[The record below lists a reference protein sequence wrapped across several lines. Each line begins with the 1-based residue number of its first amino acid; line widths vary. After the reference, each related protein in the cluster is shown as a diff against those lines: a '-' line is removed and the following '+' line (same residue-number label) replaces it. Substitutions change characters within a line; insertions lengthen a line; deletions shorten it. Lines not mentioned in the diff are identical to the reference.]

1 MTLYSAEDDVTERNT
16 WILGIVIASIA
27 VVVLGVGIYFFVS
40 GDKNEFDPVT
50 GCPIVDGQISP
61 HSQMVVI
68 VDETDTLT
76 PIQSDSLKV
85 ALKNLVNN
93 ELTEGSLLSIYTIT
107 EDFSTSRK
115 PVFEACKIRD
125 GSHANQFTENERK
138 LKRRFETFFKAP
150 LSNLISQITEKNE
163 PAKSSPIM
171 EVVQSVSVNS
181 MQKWAT
187 PETRLIIFSDMLHH
201 TPGFSLYQT
210 KPSFAAFKGTAYAAQ
225 VKTMLNGA
233 SVDLYYFVNN
243 PKFQGQNNVTF
254 WRDYFRSTG
263 AKVESVIPLGQ

>member
-115 PVFEACKIRD
+115 PVLR
-125 GSHANQFTENERK
+125 HAKFAM
-138 LKRRFETFFKAP
+138 AP
-150 LSNLISQITEKNE
+150 TLINLPKMN
-163 PAKSSPIM
+163 
-171 EVVQSVSVNS
+171 VS
-181 MQKWAT
+181 
-187 PETRLIIFSDMLHH
+187 
-201 TPGFSLYQT
+201 
-210 KPSFAAFKGTAYAAQ
+210 
-225 VKTMLNGA
+225 
-233 SVDLYYFVNN
+233 
-243 PKFQGQNNVTF
+243 
-254 WRDYFRSTG
+254 
-263 AKVESVIPLGQ
+263 